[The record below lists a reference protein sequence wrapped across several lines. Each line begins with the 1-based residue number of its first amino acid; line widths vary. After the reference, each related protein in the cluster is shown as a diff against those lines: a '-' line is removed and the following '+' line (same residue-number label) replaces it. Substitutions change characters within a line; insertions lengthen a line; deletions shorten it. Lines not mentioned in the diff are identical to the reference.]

1 MTWRPCLWASPAA
14 PAGRCGPSSTQ
25 RSTNDSARATSAAA
39 DAPRLYTVGLGSF
52 ADGRPA
58 EVFLNVAKSGTPL
71 ETYARDSAI
80 LLSLLL
86 QHGCPIATVRHAIC
100 RNADGSPAG
109 PIGHLLDLIE
119 GGP

>member
-1 MTWRPCLWASPAA
+1 MTAREQLP
-14 PAGRCGPSSTQ
+14 Q
-25 RSTNDSARATSAAA
+25 RRMHGVFDFVHDSMV
-39 DAPRLYTVGLGSF
+39 YTVGLGRF

-100 RNADGSPAG
+100 RNGDGSPSG
-109 PIGHLLDLIE
+109 PIGHLLDMIE
-119 GGP
+119 GAP

>member
-1 MTWRPCLWASPAA
+1 MTAA
-14 PAGRCGPSSTQ
+14 REQLPQ
-25 RSTNDSARATSAAA
+25 RRMHRIFDFVHDNM
-39 DAPRLYTVGLGSF
+39 LYTVGLGAF

-86 QHGCPIATVRHAIC
+86 QHGCPITTVRHAIS
-100 RNADGSPAG
+100 RNADGSASG
-109 PIGHLLDLIE
+109 PIGALLDLLE
-119 GGP
+119 GGTP